1 MFLSTPQALQTHV
14 DTVHLKLRKF
24 PCHLCEYRSGTK
36 QYLRIHIQT
45 VHERKPYYNKYKERM
60 AAKKKETD

>member
-1 MFLSTPQALQTHV
+1 MSLSKHHTLQMHV

-24 PCHLCEYRSGTK
+24 PCHLCEYRYGTK

-45 VHERKPYYNKYKERM
+45 VHERKPNYNKYKERM
-60 AAKKKETD
+60 AAKKKETE